1 MQKIA
6 RCQTFPRAWSH
17 DMKWVNQ
24 PAAEF
29 FYKSKMEFDLES
41 LDIGLEVDGEELFNV
56 EEQEAVDTAAGL
68 NEASGG
74 QDDKQIEQTTNKSRQ
89 RKTGKQFNEKLLCGE
104 NGIKA
109 LPELFEGASLKGKN
123 EEESL
128 NLLLKKYE
136 FWAHQLYP
144 R

>member
-1 MQKIA
+1 
-6 RCQTFPRAWSH
+6 
-17 DMKWVNQ
+17 
-24 PAAEF
+24 
-29 FYKSKMEFDLES
+29 MEFGLETLDLA
-41 LDIGLEVDGEELFNV
+41 LEVDGEELFAV
-56 EEQEAVDTAAGL
+56 EEREAVDIAVGL
-68 NEASGG
+68 KNEASGG
-74 QDDKQIEQTTNKSRQ
+74 QENEKDELAVSKKSRQ
-89 RKTGKQFNEKLLCGE
+89 KKSGFNEKLLCGE

-109 LPELFEGASLKGKN
+109 LPGLFAGTSFKGKN